1 MAFALRRTGLAPPIY
16 SNHQDYAVID
26 GGREVGR
33 IYGDR
38 TPAAADAAWFWS
50 IIVIGARH
58 AGIKT
63 DGRAATFYDAK
74 AQFQD
79 NYRKWLAWAKL
90 EEPKLSR
97 QPAGA
102 PPSLGVKTFRAQP
115 SPAGLSPVRP
125 VVAAPE
131 ARIPSVSPAG
141 ARRRDF
147 PDSPPQT
154 RPAGEPLSIITFCE
168 YAERLRNNPEQ
179 QTRTVIAASSLF

>member
-1 MAFALRRTGLAPPIY
+1 MGPIRLARQNFKLRHYPAPTARPQTPPRAYPLPARFRYNQGLVLSEWCHGSRPPPTGLAPPIY

-63 DGRAATFYDAK
+63 DGRAATFYDVK
-74 AQFQD
+74 AQFHD

-90 EEPKLSR
+90 EEP
-97 QPAGA
+97 
-102 PPSLGVKTFRAQP
+102 
-115 SPAGLSPVRP
+115 
-125 VVAAPE
+125 
-131 ARIPSVSPAG
+131 
-141 ARRRDF
+141 
-147 PDSPPQT
+147 
-154 RPAGEPLSIITFCE
+154 
-168 YAERLRNNPEQ
+168 
-179 QTRTVIAASSLF
+179 SS

>member
-1 MAFALRRTGLAPPIY
+1 MALALRRTGLAPPIC

-74 AQFQD
+74 AQFED

-90 EEPKLSR
+90 E
-97 QPAGA
+97 QH
-102 PPSLGVKTFRAQP
+102 
-115 SPAGLSPVRP
+115 LSPVC
-125 VVAAPE
+125 
-131 ARIPSVSPAG
+131 
-141 ARRRDF
+141 
-147 PDSPPQT
+147 SPPGGGGSRWQSLAAACIS
-154 RPAGEPLSIITFCE
+154 AGGK
-168 YAERLRNNPEQ
+168 
-179 QTRTVIAASSLF
+179 RTSSRAWAAH

>member
-1 MAFALRRTGLAPPIY
+1 MALALRRTGLAPPIY

-90 EEPKLSR
+90 EEPSSLSR
-97 QPAGA
+97 QPAGV
-102 PPSLGVKTFRAQP
+102 PPYWR
-115 SPAGLSPVRP
+115 
-125 VVAAPE
+125 
-131 ARIPSVSPAG
+131 
-141 ARRRDF
+141 
-147 PDSPPQT
+147 
-154 RPAGEPLSIITFCE
+154 
-168 YAERLRNNPEQ
+168 
-179 QTRTVIAASSLF
+179 